1 MQDRANDLPRIV
13 LPETVWKVSA
23 GVMVAYAP
31 PHGKPLAGQLDL
43 VEVSAHQ
50 RIVPL
55 ALRQQH
61 GRTMAG

>member
-1 MQDRANDLPRIV
+1 
-13 LPETVWKVSA
+13 
-23 GVMVAYAP
+23 MVAYAP